1 MKKILITGAN
11 RGIGFEFV
19 NQLLELGY
27 YVIATCRNEEKSTIL
42 KSKFSKYNKQLE
54 VISLDLSKNDEI
66 KNFKNLL
73 GDTPIDIFI
82 CNAGIYGP
90 GFYKPEDARTKF
102 GLKNLKE
109 GLFDIDSWLE
119 VFKVNLIAPLHIT
132 KAISENINNGN
143 EKKLIYISSFMG
155 SINDNVDGGHYIYRT
170 SKSAL
175 NQLVK
180 GLSIDLKSSGFTV
193 VSLHPGW
200 VKTDMGGKI
209 ADLETKTSVF
219 ALLKVIEK
227 LKFEDTGKF
236 FNYDG
241 SKLNW

>member
-19 NQLLELGY
+19 NQLLEMGH
-27 YVIATCRNEEKSTIL
+27 YVIATCRNADKSTNL
-42 KSKFSKYNKQLE
+42 KKQFLKYQDKLK
-54 VISLDLSKNDEI
+54 VISLDLSNNDEL
-66 KNFKNLL
+66 KNFQNLL

-102 GLKNLKE
+102 GLKNLKD
-109 GLFDIDSWLE
+109 GLFDIDSWLD
-119 VFKVNLIAPLHIT
+119 VMKVNLIAPLHMT
-132 KAISENINNGN
+132 KALSENINNGN

-155 SINDNVDGGHYIYRT
+155 SISDNVDGGHYIYRT

-209 ADLETKTSVF
+209 ADLEAKTSVSS
-219 ALLKVIEK
+219 LINVIER
-227 LKFEDTGKF
+227 LKFEDSGKF

-241 SKLNW
+241 KELNW